1 MLGGE
6 HMLKQ
11 LKGMECNF
19 CSRPATKDV
28 LGEIE
33 IFANRLVKMHLCD
46 ACYKS
51 YLTGNKFGQL
61 QVHQN
66 VISLISSCDNE
77 SPVLDLKM
85 KLAEIAPLSK
95 KFLFTSDI
103 KKFKYVN
110 PKDLY
115 ENLNKKVVGQ
125 DVAKKRISLAVFEH
139 MRNIHNS
146 VSNDKQNILFLG
158 PSGSGKTLIVN
169 TISKYLDVPFVS
181 GDATSFSPTGFQGSD
196 ADSVIT
202 DLLLKANGEPGLAEK
217 GVVFIDEID
226 KLASNMSAAT
236 RLESFH
242 YSTQSTLLKLIEGK
256 KVKVSSTA
264 LGEQGTPPVVV
275 DTSNILFCFGGA
287 FNGLEKI
294 VAKKLGLTEGTI
306 GFRNT
311 KTNDY
316 DAQVKNYEIYNKASH
331 EVLAESL
338 IEFGMSTEFVGR
350 IQSIVPLIPL
360 DREQMLYCLTE
371 LEDSPVKKHQ
381 LLFAESNV
389 ILDFEEDFLEEV
401 INKAIKT
408 GTGTRALNSIVK
420 MSLSS
425 AAFEYLG
432 VNNQEKVKIKVTRE
446 TVLEPSKYILEG

>member
-1 MLGGE
+1 M
-6 HMLKQ
+6 KQ
-11 LKGMECNF
+11 LSGLVCNF

-61 QVHQN
+61 QIHQN
-66 VISLISSCDNE
+66 VISLISSCENE
-77 SPVLDLKM
+77 ASVLELKM

-95 KFLFTSDI
+95 KFLFTSDS
-103 KKFKYVN
+103 KKFKHVN

-125 DVAKKRISLAVFEH
+125 EIAKKRISLAVFEH
-139 MRNIHNS
+139 MRNIHNA
-146 VSNDKQNILFLG
+146 VGNDKQNILFLG

-196 ADSVIT
+196 ADSVISE
-202 DLLLKANGEPGLAEK
+202 LYLKSSGEVGLAEK

-226 KLASNMSAAT
+226 KLASAHNTAT

-256 KVKVSSTA
+256 KVKINPNHI
-264 LGEQGTPPVVV
+264 GEQSGPPIMV
-275 DTSNILFCFGGA
+275 DTSKILFCFGGA
-287 FNGLEKI
+287 FNGLEQI
-294 VAKKLGLTEGTI
+294 VAKKLGLQESKI
-306 GFRNT
+306 GFR
-311 KTNDY
+311 KEDVSDY
-316 DAQVKNYEIYNKASH
+316 DTQVKNYEIYNQASH
-331 EVLAESL
+331 EILSESL
-338 IEFGMSTEFVGR
+338 IEYGMSTEFIGR

-360 DREQMLYCLTE
+360 NREQMMYCLTD
-371 LEDSPVKKHQ
+371 LDDSPVKKNQ

-389 ILDFEEDFLEEV
+389 ILDFDDDFLDEV

-425 AAFEYLG
+425 AAFDYLG
-432 VNNQEKVKIKVTRE
+432 LNNIDQVKIKVTRD
-446 TVLEPSKYILEG
+446 TVIEPSKYILEG

>member
-1 MLGGE
+1 
-6 HMLKQ
+6 
-11 LKGMECNF
+11 
-19 CSRPATKDV
+19 
-28 LGEIE
+28 
-33 IFANRLVKMHLCD
+33 
-46 ACYKS
+46 
-51 YLTGNKFGQL
+51 
-61 QVHQN
+61 
-66 VISLISSCDNE
+66 
-77 SPVLDLKM
+77 VLDLKM

-125 DVAKKRISLAVFEH
+125 DIAKKRISLAVFEH

-202 DLLLKANGEPGLAEK
+202 DLLLKSNGEPGLAEK

-256 KVKVSSTA
+256 KVKVSSAA

-311 KTNDY
+311 KTNEY

-350 IQSIVPLIPL
+350 IQSIVALIPL
-360 DREQMLYCLTE
+360 DREQMLYCLTQ

-401 INKAIKT
+401 INKAMKT

-432 VNNQEKVKIKVTRE
+432 VNNQEKIKIKVTKE

>member
-1 MLGGE
+1 MR
-6 HMLKQ
+6 Q
-11 LKGMECNF
+11 LDSLSCNF
-19 CSRPATKDV
+19 CNRQATKDV

-61 QVHQN
+61 QIHQN
-66 VISLISSCDNE
+66 VISMISACDNE
-77 SPVLDLKM
+77 ASVMDLKM
-85 KLAEIAPLSK
+85 RLAEIAPLSK
-95 KFLFTSDI
+95 KFLFTADS
-103 KKFKYVN
+103 KKYRHIS

-125 DVAKKRISLAVFEH
+125 SEAKKRISIAVFEH
-139 MRNIHNS
+139 MRNIQNN
-146 VSNDKQNILFLG
+146 SNDKQNILFLG

-169 TISKYLDVPFVS
+169 SISKYLEVPFVS

-202 DLLLKANGEPGLAEK
+202 ELFIKANAESSLAEK

-226 KLASNMSAAT
+226 KLASANNTGT

-256 KVKVSSTA
+256 KVKINSNVI
-264 LGEQGTPPVVV
+264 GEQNSPPVVV
-275 DTSNILFCFGGA
+275 DTSKILFCFGGA
-287 FNGLEKI
+287 FNGLEQI
-294 VAKKLGLTEGTI
+294 VAKKLGMQEGKI
-306 GFRNT
+306 GFRNEIV
-311 KTNDY
+311 NDY
-316 DAQVKNYEIYNKASH
+316 DKQVKTYEIYNNASH
-331 EVLAESL
+331 EILSESL
-338 IEFGMSTEFVGR
+338 IEYGMSTEFVGR
-350 IQSIVPLIPL
+350 IQSIVPLVPL
-360 DREQMLYCLTE
+360 SREQMHYCLTE
-371 LEDSPVKKHQ
+371 LEDSPVKKNQ

-389 ILDFEEDFLEEV
+389 MIDFDDDFFDEV

-425 AAFEYLG
+425 AAFDFLG
-432 VNNQEKVKIKVTRE
+432 NNNQETIKIKVNKE
-446 TVLEPSKYILEG
+446 TVIEPSKYILEG

>member
-1 MLGGE
+1 M
-6 HMLKQ
+6 KQ
-11 LKGMECNF
+11 LSSIVCNF

-61 QVHQN
+61 QIHQN

-77 SPVLDLKM
+77 ASVLDLKM

-95 KFLFTSDI
+95 KFLFTSDS
-103 KKFKYVN
+103 KKFKHVN

-125 DVAKKRISLAVFEH
+125 DIAKKRISLAVFEH

-146 VSNDKQNILFLG
+146 VGNDKQNILFLG

-196 ADSVIT
+196 ADSVISE
-202 DLLLKANGEPGLAEK
+202 LYMKSSGEVGLAEK

-226 KLASNMSAAT
+226 KLASAHNTAT

-256 KVKVSSTA
+256 KVKINPNLV
-264 LGEQGTPPVVV
+264 GEQSGPPIMV
-275 DTSNILFCFGGA
+275 DTSKILFCFGGA
-287 FNGLEKI
+287 FNGLEQI
-294 VAKKLGLTEGTI
+294 VAKKLGLQESKI
-306 GFRNT
+306 GFR
-311 KTNDY
+311 KQDVSDY
-316 DAQVKNYEIYNKASH
+316 DTQVKNYEIYNQASH
-331 EVLAESL
+331 EILSESL
-338 IEFGMSTEFVGR
+338 IEYGMSTEFIGR

-360 DREQMLYCLTE
+360 NREQMMYCLTD
-371 LEDSPVKKHQ
+371 LDDSPVKKNQ

-389 ILDFEEDFLEEV
+389 ILDFDDDFLDEV

-425 AAFEYLG
+425 AAFDYLG
-432 VNNQEKVKIKVTRE
+432 LNNTEKVKIKVTKE
-446 TVLEPSKYILEG
+446 TVIEPSKYILEG

>member
-1 MLGGE
+1 M
-6 HMLKQ
+6 KQ
-11 LKGMECNF
+11 LSGLVCNF

-46 ACYKS
+46 ACHKS

-61 QVHQN
+61 QIHQN
-66 VISLISSCDNE
+66 VISLISSCENE
-77 SPVLDLKM
+77 ASVLELKM

-95 KFLFTSDI
+95 KFLFTSDS
-103 KKFKYVN
+103 KKFKHVN

-125 DVAKKRISLAVFEH
+125 EIAKKRISLAVFEH
-139 MRNIHNS
+139 MRNIHNA
-146 VSNDKQNILFLG
+146 VGNDKQNILFLG

-196 ADSVIT
+196 ADSVISE
-202 DLLLKANGEPGLAEK
+202 LYMKSSGEVGLAEK

-226 KLASNMSAAT
+226 KLASAHNTAT

-256 KVKVSSTA
+256 KVKINPSHI
-264 LGEQGTPPVVV
+264 GEQSGPPIMV
-275 DTSNILFCFGGA
+275 DTSKILFCFGGA
-287 FNGLEKI
+287 FNGLEQI
-294 VAKKLGLTEGTI
+294 VAKKLGLQESKI
-306 GFRNT
+306 GFR
-311 KTNDY
+311 KEDVSDY
-316 DAQVKNYEIYNKASH
+316 DNQVKNYEIYNQASH
-331 EVLAESL
+331 EILSESL
-338 IEFGMSTEFVGR
+338 IEYGMSTEFIGR

-360 DREQMLYCLTE
+360 NKEQMMYCLTD
-371 LEDSPVKKHQ
+371 LDDSPVKKNQ

-389 ILDFEEDFLEEV
+389 ILDFDEDFLDEV

-425 AAFEYLG
+425 AAFDYLG
-432 VNNQEKVKIKVTRE
+432 LNNVEQVKIKVTRD
-446 TVLEPSKYILEG
+446 TVIEPSKYILEG

>member
-1 MLGGE
+1 M
-6 HMLKQ
+6 KQ
-11 LKGMECNF
+11 IDSLICNF
-19 CSRPATKDV
+19 CNRQATKDV

-46 ACYKS
+46 ACHKS
-51 YLTGNKFGQL
+51 YTTGNKFGQL
-61 QVHQN
+61 QIHQN
-66 VISLISSCDNE
+66 VISMISGCDNE
-77 SPVLDLKM
+77 ASVLDLKM

-95 KFLFTSDI
+95 KYLFTVDS
-103 KKFKYVN
+103 KKYKHIS

-115 ENLNKKVVGQ
+115 ENLEKKVVGQ
-125 DVAKKRISLAVFEH
+125 SLAKKRISIAVFEH
-139 MRNIHNS
+139 MRNVYNNT
-146 VSNDKQNILFLG
+146 NDKQNILFLG

-169 TISKYLDVPFVS
+169 TISKYLEVPFVS

-202 DLLLKANGEPGLAEK
+202 ELFMKSNAEASLAEK

-226 KLASNMSAAT
+226 KLASVNNSGT

-256 KVKVSSTA
+256 KVKINSNVI
-264 LGEQGTPPVVV
+264 GEQNGPPIIV
-275 DTSNILFCFGGA
+275 DTSKILFCFGGA
-287 FNGLEKI
+287 YNGLEQI
-294 VAKKLGLTEGTI
+294 VAKKLGLNEGKI
-306 GFRNT
+306 GFR
-311 KTNDY
+311 KDDVSDY
-316 DAQVKNYEIYNKASH
+316 EKQVKSYEIYNQASH
-331 EVLAESL
+331 EVLSESL
-338 IEFGMSTEFVGR
+338 IEYGMSTEFVGR

-360 DREQMLYCLTE
+360 NREQMRYCLTE
-371 LEDSPVKKHQ
+371 LEDSPVKKNQ

-389 ILDFEEDFLEEV
+389 MLDFDDDYYEEV

-432 VNNQEKVKIKVTRE
+432 SNNLESVKIKVNKE
-446 TVLEPSKYILEG
+446 TVIEPSKYILEG

>member
-1 MLGGE
+1 MR
-6 HMLKQ
+6 Q
-11 LKGMECNF
+11 LDSLSCNF
-19 CSRPATKDV
+19 CNRQATKDV

-51 YLTGNKFGQL
+51 YITGNKFGQL
-61 QVHQN
+61 QIHQN
-66 VISLISSCDNE
+66 VISMISACDNE
-77 SPVLDLKM
+77 ASVMDLKM
-85 KLAEIAPLSK
+85 RLAEIAPLSK
-95 KFLFTSDI
+95 KFLFTVDS
-103 KKFKYVN
+103 KKYRHIS

-125 DVAKKRISLAVFEH
+125 SEAKKRISIAVFEH
-139 MRNIHNS
+139 MRNIQNN
-146 VSNDKQNILFLG
+146 SNDKQNILFLG

-169 TISKYLDVPFVS
+169 TISKYLEVPFVS

-202 DLLLKANGEPGLAEK
+202 ELFIKANAESSLAEK

-226 KLASNMSAAT
+226 KLASANNTGT

-256 KVKVSSTA
+256 KVKINSNVI
-264 LGEQGTPPVVV
+264 GEQNSPPVVV
-275 DTSNILFCFGGA
+275 DTSKILFCFGGA
-287 FNGLEKI
+287 YNGLEQI
-294 VAKKLGLTEGTI
+294 VAKKLGMQEGKI
-306 GFRNT
+306 GFRNEIV
-311 KTNDY
+311 NDY
-316 DAQVKNYEIYNKASH
+316 DKQVKTYEIYNNASH
-331 EVLAESL
+331 EILSESL
-338 IEFGMSTEFVGR
+338 IEYGMSTEFVGR
-350 IQSIVPLIPL
+350 IQSIVPLVPL
-360 DREQMLYCLTE
+360 SREQMHYCLTE
-371 LEDSPVKKHQ
+371 LEDSPVKKNQ

-389 ILDFEEDFLEEV
+389 MIDFDDDFFDEV

-425 AAFEYLG
+425 AAFDFLG
-432 VNNQEKVKIKVTRE
+432 NNNQETIKIKVNKE
-446 TVLEPSKYILEG
+446 TVIEPSKYILEG

>member
-1 MLGGE
+1 M
-6 HMLKQ
+6 KQ
-11 LKGMECNF
+11 LKGLVCNF
-19 CSRPATKDV
+19 CSRPANKDV

-46 ACYKS
+46 ACHKS

-61 QVHQN
+61 QIHQN
-66 VISLISSCDNE
+66 VISLISSCENE
-77 SPVLDLKM
+77 ASILELKM

-95 KFLFTSDI
+95 KFLFTSDS
-103 KKFKYVN
+103 KKFKHVN

-125 DVAKKRISLAVFEH
+125 EIAKKRISLAVFEH
-139 MRNIHNS
+139 MRNIHNA
-146 VSNDKQNILFLG
+146 VGNDKQNILFLG

-196 ADSVIT
+196 ADSVISE
-202 DLLLKANGEPGLAEK
+202 LYMKSSGEVGLAEK

-226 KLASNMSAAT
+226 KLASAHNTAT

-256 KVKVSSTA
+256 KVKINPNHI
-264 LGEQGTPPVVV
+264 GEQSGPPIMV
-275 DTSNILFCFGGA
+275 DTSKILFCFGGA
-287 FNGLEKI
+287 FNGLEQI
-294 VAKKLGLTEGTI
+294 VAKKLGLQESKI
-306 GFRNT
+306 GFR
-311 KTNDY
+311 KDDVSDY
-316 DAQVKNYEIYNKASH
+316 DTQVKNYEIYNQASH
-331 EVLAESL
+331 EILSESL
-338 IEFGMSTEFVGR
+338 IEYGMSTEFIGR
-350 IQSIVPLIPL
+350 VQSIVPLIPL
-360 DREQMLYCLTE
+360 NKEQMMYCLTD
-371 LEDSPVKKHQ
+371 LNDSPVKKNQ

-389 ILDFEEDFLEEV
+389 ILDFDEDFLDEV

-425 AAFEYLG
+425 AAFDYLG
-432 VNNQEKVKIKVTRE
+432 LNNVEQVKIKVTRD
-446 TVLEPSKYILEG
+446 TVIEPSKYILEG

>member
-1 MLGGE
+1 
-6 HMLKQ
+6 
-11 LKGMECNF
+11 
-19 CSRPATKDV
+19 
-28 LGEIE
+28 
-33 IFANRLVKMHLCD
+33 
-46 ACYKS
+46 
-51 YLTGNKFGQL
+51 
-61 QVHQN
+61 
-66 VISLISSCDNE
+66 
-77 SPVLDLKM
+77 
-85 KLAEIAPLSK
+85 
-95 KFLFTSDI
+95 
-103 KKFKYVN
+103 
-110 PKDLY
+110 
-115 ENLNKKVVGQ
+115 
-125 DVAKKRISLAVFEH
+125 

-256 KVKVSSTA
+256 KVKVSSAA

-432 VNNQEKVKIKVTRE
+432 VNNQERVKIKVTKE